1 MIPVE
6 TAYML
11 GFTITFL
18 AGTLGVALFALAR
31 IHRRIS

>member
-1 MIPVE
+1 MIPTE

-11 GFTITFL
+11 GFTVAFL
-18 AGTLGVALFALAR
+18 SGTLFVSLFALYR